1 MDDHLYDAGATGA
14 AAQVHARVFDFIL
27 QKQVQLPAQLLQKLS
42 HLDIVTQAHVVTYVN
57 LYVVVVQLSC
67 LHSP

>member
-14 AAQVHARVFDFIL
+14 AAQVHARVFDLIL

-42 HLDIVTQAHVVTYVN
+42 HLDIVTQAHVVTYMLN
-57 LYVVVVQLSC
+57 YML
-67 LHSP
+67 